1 MDLITTSSL
10 IYIACGLSSGIL
22 IGAVGIGGVILVPLL
37 TFIVGVDIYHSIA
50 ASIFSFMISGSVG
63 TILYLRR
70 DPTLWRQVKLVWI
83 GAVPATLAGSFLLSY
98 FTEEIL
104 TLLIAGLTLGSGGR
118 EFLVKKQLPSLNIF
132 PISDKKLIL
141 FACITGLF
149 SALSGTGGPLVMIPL
164 LLWFAAPVAATV
176 GLAQAIQLPISI
188 FATIGNSLNGIL
200 DLRIAIP
207 IAFGIAIGTFLG
219 SYWIKQVPTKYVK
232 KAIAALLVVVGVAMS
247 CSVVI

>member
-1 MDLITTSSL
+1 MELITNSSL

-63 TILYLRR
+63 TIIYLRR
-70 DPTLWRQVKLVWI
+70 DPTLWRQIKLVWI

-104 TLLIAGLTLGSGGR
+104 TLLIAGLTLVSGGK
-118 EFLVKKQLPSLNIF
+118 EFFVKKRLPSLDIF
-132 PISDKKLIL
+132 PINDKKLVW
-141 FACITGLF
+141 FACITGLL
-149 SALSGTGGPLVMIPL
+149 SSLSGTGGPLVLIPL
-164 LLWFAAPVAATV
+164 LLWFSAPVIATV
-176 GLAQAIQLPISI
+176 ALAQAIQLPISI
-188 FATIGNSLNGIL
+188 FATVGNSVNGIL
-200 DLRIAIP
+200 DLRVAIP

-219 SYWIKQVPTKYVK
+219 SHWIKKVPVNYVK
-232 KAIAALLVVVGVAMS
+232 KAIAALLVIVGVAMS
-247 CSVVI
+247 CSVVF

>member
-1 MDLITTSSL
+1 MELITNSSL

-37 TFIVGVDIYHSIA
+37 TFIIGVDIYHSIA

-63 TILYLRR
+63 TTIYLRR
-70 DPTLWRQVKLVWI
+70 DPTLWRQVKLIWI

-118 EFLVKKQLPSLNIF
+118 EFLVKKRFPSLDIF
-132 PISDKKLIL
+132 LISDKKLIS
-141 FACITGLF
+141 FACITGLL
-149 SALSGTGGPLVMIPL
+149 SALSGTGGPLVLIPL
-164 LLWFAAPVAATV
+164 LFWFGAPVAATV

-200 DLRIAIP
+200 DLSIAIP

-219 SYWIKQVPTKYVK
+219 SHWIKEVPTKYVK

>member
-1 MDLITTSSL
+1 MDLITNSSL

-63 TILYLRR
+63 TIIYLRK

-83 GAVPATLAGSFLLSY
+83 GAVPATLAGSFLLSSS
-98 FTEEIL
+98 EEIL

-219 SYWIKQVPTKYVK
+219 SHWIKQVPTKYVK

>member
-1 MDLITTSSL
+1 MELITNSSL

-63 TILYLRR
+63 TIIYLRR

-104 TLLIAGLTLGSGGR
+104 TLLIAGLTLVSGGK
-118 EFLVKKQLPSLNIF
+118 EFFVNKKLPSLDIF
-132 PISDKKLIL
+132 PISDKKLIW
-141 FACITGLF
+141 FASITGLL
-149 SALSGTGGPLVMIPL
+149 SSLSGTGGPLVLIPL
-164 LLWFAAPVAATV
+164 LLWFSAPVIATV
-176 GLAQAIQLPISI
+176 ALAQAIQLPISI
-188 FATIGNSLNGIL
+188 FATIGNSVNGIL
-200 DLRIAIP
+200 DLRVAIP
-207 IAFGIAIGTFLG
+207 IAFGISIGTFLG
-219 SYWIKQVPTKYVK
+219 SHWIKKVPVNYVK
-232 KAIAALLVVVGVAMS
+232 KAIAALLVIVGVAMS
-247 CSVVI
+247 CSVVF

>member
-1 MDLITTSSL
+1 MELITNSSL

-63 TILYLRR
+63 TIIYLRR
-70 DPTLWRQVKLVWI
+70 DPTLWRQVKLIWI

-118 EFLVKKQLPSLNIF
+118 EFLVKKRFPSLDIF
-132 PISDKKLIL
+132 LISDKKLIS
-141 FACITGLF
+141 FACITGLL
-149 SALSGTGGPLVMIPL
+149 SALSGTGGAASFDPVTVLVRR
-164 LLWFAAPVAATV
+164 T
-176 GLAQAIQLPISI
+176 SSC
-188 FATIGNSLNGIL
+188 NSW
-200 DLRIAIP
+200 
-207 IAFGIAIGTFLG
+207 LG
-219 SYWIKQVPTKYVK
+219 SGDSVANFYICYYWK
-232 KAIAALLVVVGVAMS
+232 
-247 CSVVI
+247 

>member
-1 MDLITTSSL
+1 MELITNSSL

-63 TILYLRR
+63 TIIYLRR

-104 TLLIAGLTLGSGGR
+104 TLLIAGLTLFR
-118 EFLVKKQLPSLNIF
+118 WKRIF
-132 PISDKKLIL
+132 
-141 FACITGLF
+141 G
-149 SALSGTGGPLVMIPL
+149 
-164 LLWFAAPVAATV
+164 
-176 GLAQAIQLPISI
+176 
-188 FATIGNSLNGIL
+188 
-200 DLRIAIP
+200 
-207 IAFGIAIGTFLG
+207 
-219 SYWIKQVPTKYVK
+219 
-232 KAIAALLVVVGVAMS
+232 
-247 CSVVI
+247 

>member
-1 MDLITTSSL
+1 MELITNSSL

-63 TILYLRR
+63 TIIYLRR
-70 DPTLWRQVKLVWI
+70 DPTLWRQVKLIWI

-118 EFLVKKQLPSLNIF
+118 EFLVKKRFPSLDIF
-132 PISDKKLIL
+132 LISDKKLIS
-141 FACITGLF
+141 FACITGLL
-149 SALSGTGGPLVMIPL
+149 SALSGTGGPLVLIPL
-164 LLWFAAPVAATV
+164 LFWFAAPVAATV

-219 SYWIKQVPTKYVK
+219 SHWIKKVPTKYVK
-232 KAIAALLVVVGVAMS
+232 KAIPALLVVVGVAMS
-247 CSVVI
+247 FSVVI

>member
-1 MDLITTSSL
+1 MELITNSSL

-63 TILYLRR
+63 TIIYLRR
-70 DPTLWRQVKLVWI
+70 DPTLWRQVKLIWI

-118 EFLVKKQLPSLNIF
+118 EFLVKKRFPSLDIF
-132 PISDKKLIL
+132 LISDKKLIS

-149 SALSGTGGPLVMIPL
+149 SALSGTGGPLVLIPFLSSRAGLQQLVWLRRFSCQFLYL
-164 LLWFAAPVAATV
+164 LL
-176 GLAQAIQLPISI
+176 LE
-188 FATIGNSLNGIL
+188 
-200 DLRIAIP
+200 IA
-207 IAFGIAIGTFLG
+207 
-219 SYWIKQVPTKYVK
+219 
-232 KAIAALLVVVGVAMS
+232 
-247 CSVVI
+247 

>member
-132 PISDKKLIL
+132 QISDKKLIL
-141 FACITGLF
+141 FA
-149 SALSGTGGPLVMIPL
+149 
-164 LLWFAAPVAATV
+164 
-176 GLAQAIQLPISI
+176 
-188 FATIGNSLNGIL
+188 
-200 DLRIAIP
+200 
-207 IAFGIAIGTFLG
+207 
-219 SYWIKQVPTKYVK
+219 
-232 KAIAALLVVVGVAMS
+232 
-247 CSVVI
+247 

>member
-1 MDLITTSSL
+1 MELITNSSL

-63 TILYLRR
+63 TIIYLRR
-70 DPTLWRQVKLVWI
+70 DPTLWRQVKLIWI

-118 EFLVKKQLPSLNIF
+118 EFLVKKRFPSLDIF
-132 PISDKKLIL
+132 LISDKKLIS
-141 FACITGLF
+141 FACITGLL
-149 SALSGTGGPLVMIPL
+149 SALSGTGGPLVLIPL
-164 LLWFAAPVAATV
+164 LFWFAAPVAATV

-188 FATIGNSLNGIL
+188 FCLLYTS
-200 DLRIAIP
+200 D
-207 IAFGIAIGTFLG
+207 
-219 SYWIKQVPTKYVK
+219 
-232 KAIAALLVVVGVAMS
+232 AADE
-247 CSVVI
+247 

>member
-1 MDLITTSSL
+1 MELITNSSL

-70 DPTLWRQVKLVWI
+70 DPTLWSQVKLVWI

-104 TLLIAGLTLGSGGR
+104 TLLIAGLTLLSGGR
-118 EFLVKKQLPSLNIF
+118 EFLVKNKLPSVDIF
-132 PISDKKLIL
+132 SICDKKLIW
-141 FACITGLF
+141 FACITGLL
-149 SALSGTGGPLVMIPL
+149 SALSGTGGPLVLIPL
-164 LLWFAAPVAATV
+164 LLWFSAPVTATV
-176 GLAQAIQLPISI
+176 ALAQAIQLPISI
-188 FATIGNSLNGIL
+188 FATIGNSVNGIL

-219 SYWIKQVPTKYVK
+219 SHWIKKVPVNYVK
-232 KAIAALLVVVGVAMS
+232 KAIAALLVIVGVAMS
-247 CSVVI
+247 CSVVF